1 MSLGE
6 KLAKSLTPMVT
17 KRIWKLLH
25 IYMIYLAKNNLYYSV
40 IWHHEALT
48 LVLPIAGL
56 DIETIS
62 SGNPVVLRF
71 GAGQTKPNFSF

>member
-1 MSLGE
+1 M
-6 KLAKSLTPMVT
+6 
-17 KRIWKLLH
+17 
-25 IYMIYLAKNNLYYSV
+25 